1 MEIIKSGLNRL
12 DKKLNGGFRKDS
24 LAVIAGRPGMGKT
37 AFALQIAGNITKN
50 GYNVILFS
58 LEMSKDTVLERMAK
72 QGVDN
77 ECHIII
83 DDTPAISVEYIADKA
98 KSCEKV
104 DAIIIDYF
112 QLLRGNESHNCDNK
126 IDEAFYNSDALKHLA
141 KELNASVIV
150 TSQIS
155 RPTLERSDKKPSL
168 ADFQNSGAIVNDAD
182 IIIFTYL
189 EAYDPDKPKLFRRDE
204 LIIAKNNFGY
214 TGYVETKWDGI
225 NLSFIENKVF
235 EFSHDDF
242 YPFFSEEEAA
252 ELGLRKVSE
261 DEQNDISFLVNDEF
275 VSYFTAR
282 PP

>member
-1 MEIIKSGLNRL
+1 MLLDKKRKATIMENIKSGLNRL
-12 DKKLNGGFRKDS
+12 DKMLNGGFRKGS
-24 LAVIAGRPGMGKT
+24 LAVVAGRPGMGKT

-98 KSCEKV
+98 KSCENV

-126 IDEAFYNSDALKHLA
+126 IDETFYNSGALKHLA

-155 RPTLERSDKKPSL
+155 RPSADRVDAKPSL
-168 ADFQNSGAIVNDAD
+168 LDFRDSRHIVKYADLIL
-182 IIIFTYL
+182 FTYL
-189 EAYDPDKPKLFRRDE
+189 EAYDPEHPDTFRKDK
-204 LIIAKNNFGY
+204 LIIVKNKYG
-214 TGYVETKWDGI
+214 TLGDVPVVWHGER
-225 NLSFIENKVF
+225 LAF
-235 EFSHDDF
+235 E
-242 YPFFSEEEAA
+242 ERE
-252 ELGLRKVSE
+252 
-261 DEQNDISFLVNDEF
+261 
-275 VSYFTAR
+275 
-282 PP
+282 